1 MLGVMLCVLLC
12 DVRAGADILLDDR
25 LKPWLL
31 ELNNYPSLCSAPLD
45 RCEASCSIQSVE
57 FLIFLIIDTSV
68 LCNGFPK
75 VLI

>member
-1 MLGVMLCVLLC
+1 MYYVVSCVMLC

-45 RCEASCSIQSVE
+45 RCEAGGLHMILFRPPDLWCLQTCE
-57 FLIFLIIDTSV
+57 
-68 LCNGFPK
+68 
-75 VLI
+75 

>member
-1 MLGVMLCVLLC
+1 MTYDMSCVMLC

-45 RCEASCSIQSVE
+45 RCEE
-57 FLIFLIIDTSV
+57 
-68 LCNGFPK
+68 
-75 VLI
+75 